1 MSNDAPAPDA
11 DLPAPPAGRRERAPR
26 DPATMLGVG
35 VLWWSVVTMALCF
48 LPLGVFAV
56 VYSLRAVAAM
66 GRGDLDRA
74 DRCWRVARRWVIWAI
89 VVGLAVDLLI
99 MAVLMLLGAFAGS

>member
-1 MSNDAPAPDA
+1 MSNDAPVPDA
-11 DLPAPPAGRRERAPR
+11 ALPAPRAGRRSRAHR

-35 VLWWSVVTMALCF
+35 VQWWAVATMALCF
-48 LPLGVFAV
+48 LPLGVFAA
-56 VYSLRAVAAM
+56 VYSVRAVAAI
-66 GRGDLDRA
+66 GRGDSEQA

-99 MAVLMLLGAFAGS
+99 VAVLLLLGAFAGS